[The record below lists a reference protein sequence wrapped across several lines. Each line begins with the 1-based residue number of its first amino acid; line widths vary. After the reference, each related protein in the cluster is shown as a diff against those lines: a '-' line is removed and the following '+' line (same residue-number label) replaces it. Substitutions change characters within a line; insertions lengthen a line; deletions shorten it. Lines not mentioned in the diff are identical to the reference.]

1 MHADRCGRS
10 FDGAEINGIALVAG
24 ENRVSHAIH
33 GEGEGDG
40 DNGVSNKALPVV
52 DKVVH
57 SFSDLRAHG
66 RGGIE
71 RSGNILRVGK
81 CLRVCFPSLRV
92 ILGSIGGVDG
102 AHCYSR
108 VEVRL
113 NSVKLYESGTPK
125 RYLLLCISNID
136 GGYSG
141 CFPCSH
147 LGLPSCV
154 ILLPL
159 CMLLIISSKLAL
171 VGALAGMLGSN
182 RLLGS
187 LGRVVEI
194 HRAVSGF
201 LPAVPGDGIKIIV
214 TEEVI
219 SLIPVDGAFRIG
231 CALDCLNGGLER
243 INGSR
248 NQLCIKSLGSCGQ
261 SRGDR
266 LISCDIRGIV
276 EVAEEL
282 GSESV
287 VGRLYKSCL
296 ILCPLCVRIRA
307 VVSTLTLLAGILA
320 VLRGKIIVVVDKDR
334 SIPFPSGVIT
344 AASAGMLTKHRE
356 LNDILAVRDICSCN
370 AGLGLPKVLSRG
382 HVLVLR
388 INNEHFVREIRSGA
402 VFKGRGI
409 LSNYRVFAV
418 KGVLLSSD
426 SDIYLADGIDRIARA
441 DKAGARIH
449 KIMPVIAGFVR
460 SLLILRIAV
469 VLGIRAEVSI
479 VRSVKRSSTCERFA
493 ALGEDKVADREDDGG
508 IRYTGLGHGEILS
521 ESAVDY
527 IALADSGDADIG
539 SVARHI
545 IGSCRNA
552 VDSILI
558 ESVLSEVAVLVG
570 VASVYTLRSVE
581 DRNGVSVFCSGRTGK
596 LHLAELGFIRQTHYL
611 GHDIDDRRNEFALVA
626 VKRADKVLNDLG
638 KLIVLHYGVERV
650 IVLRRNRSG
659 DNRVKDVC
667 DKSYD
672 ALLDSLLGECAVLIS
687 LEEVGKA
694 GQILVKDQSVKDRIN
709 NIL

>member
-24 ENRVSHAIH
+24 KNRVSHAIH

-66 RGGIE
+66 RRGVE
-71 RSGNILRVGK
+71 RGRNLLSISKGLCI
-81 CLRVCFPSLRV
+81 CFPSVRI
-92 ILGSIGGVDG
+92 ILGGICGVDG

-108 VEVRL
+108 IEVRL
-113 NSVKLYESGTPK
+113 DSGKLYKSGTPK
-125 RYLLLCISNID
+125 LDLLLSISNID
-136 GGYSG
+136 SGYCG
-141 CFPCSH
+141 RFPRSNR
-147 LGLPSCV
+147 GLPSCV

-159 CMLLIISSKLAL
+159 CILLIISSKLAL
-171 VGALAGMLGSN
+171 VGALAGVLGSN
-182 RLLGS
+182 RLHGS
-187 LGRVVEI
+187 YGRVVEI

-219 SLIPVDGAFRIG
+219 TVIPINGIG
-231 CALDCLNGGLER
+231 CVFLALNCLNGGLER

-266 LISCDIRGIV
+266 LIGCDIRGIV

-296 ILCPLCVRIRA
+296 ILCPLSVRIRA
-307 VVSTLTLLAGILA
+307 VVSALTLLAGILA
-320 VLRGKIIVVVDKDR
+320 VLHGKIIVVVDKDR

-344 AASAGMLTKHRE
+344 AVSAGTLTKHRE

-370 AGLGLPKVLSRG
+370 AGLGLPKALSRG

-402 VFKGRGI
+402 VVKGRGI

-426 SDIYLADGIDRIARA
+426 SDKYIADGIDRIARA

-449 KIMPVIAGFVR
+449 KIMPVIAGFDR
-460 SLLILRIAV
+460 RLLILRIAV

-479 VRSVKRSSTCERFA
+479 VRSVNRSSTCERFA
-493 ALGEDKVADREDDGG
+493 ALGEDKVADREDDGS
-508 IRYTGLGHGEILS
+508 IRCTGL
-521 ESAVDY
+521 
-527 IALADSGDADIG
+527 
-539 SVARHI
+539 
-545 IGSCRNA
+545 
-552 VDSILI
+552 
-558 ESVLSEVAVLVG
+558 
-570 VASVYTLRSVE
+570 
-581 DRNGVSVFCSGRTGK
+581 
-596 LHLAELGFIRQTHYL
+596 
-611 GHDIDDRRNEFALVA
+611 
-626 VKRADKVLNDLG
+626 
-638 KLIVLHYGVERV
+638 
-650 IVLRRNRSG
+650 
-659 DNRVKDVC
+659 
-667 DKSYD
+667 
-672 ALLDSLLGECAVLIS
+672 
-687 LEEVGKA
+687 
-694 GQILVKDQSVKDRIN
+694 
-709 NIL
+709 